1 MYNNNLYELKP
12 INSRQASFYKNLCQ
26 NKVGHSIRRWF
37 ISKSN
42 VPKQVKA
49 EIKEKLKQEE
59 ALYNQL
65 DIRFYNHG
73 YVRCIA
79 TAYNN

>member
-1 MYNNNLYELKP
+1 MRVQLN
-12 INSRQASFYKNLCQ
+12 ILCQ
-26 NKVGHSIRRWF
+26 NNVGHSIRRWF

-49 EIKEKLKQEE
+49 EIEEKLKQEE

-65 DIRFYNHG
+65 DIRFYTHG

>member
-1 MYNNNLYELKP
+1 MRVQLN
-12 INSRQASFYKNLCQ
+12 ILCQ
-26 NKVGHSIRRWF
+26 NKVGHSVRRWF
-37 ISKSN
+37 ISKSK
-42 VPKQVKA
+42 VQEQVEA

-59 ALYNQL
+59 ASYNQL
-65 DIRFYNHG
+65 HIQFYNHG